1 MDNTAYG
8 LSRKVD
14 LSFADAEAKVR
25 NTLKERGFGILTEI
39 DVKTTL
45 KEKIGEEFRPY
56 KILGACNPAFAHKA
70 LTAEIEIG
78 LLMPCNV
85 IVYED
90 ESGDVHVSGV
100 NPSQAMGMVDN
111 PELAKIAGE
120 VTEKLREVIEAV

>member
-45 KEKIGEEFRPY
+45 KEKIGAEFRPY
-56 KILGACNPAFAHKA
+56 KILGACNPGFAHKA
-70 LTAEIEIG
+70 LTSETEIG

-85 IVYED
+85 IVYEG
-90 ESGDVHVSGV
+90 ESGAVHVSAV
-100 NPSQAMGMVDN
+100 NPMQAMGMVDN
-111 PELAKIAGE
+111 PELGAIAGE
-120 VTEKLREVIEAV
+120 VTEKLREAIEAV

>member
-45 KEKIGEEFRPY
+45 KEKIGAEFRPY
-56 KILGACNPAFAHKA
+56 KILGACNPGFAHKA
-70 LTAEIEIG
+70 LTAETEIG

-90 ESGDVHVSGV
+90 ESGGVHLSAV
-100 NPSQAMGMVDN
+100 NPMQAMGMVDN
-111 PELAKIAGE
+111 AQLGAIAGE
-120 VTEKLREVIEAV
+120 VTEKLRESIEAV